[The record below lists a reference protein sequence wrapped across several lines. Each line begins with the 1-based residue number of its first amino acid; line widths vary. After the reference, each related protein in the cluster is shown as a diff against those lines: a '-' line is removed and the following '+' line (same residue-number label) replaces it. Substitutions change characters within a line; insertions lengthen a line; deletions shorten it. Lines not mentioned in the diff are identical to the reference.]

1 MSKKPDRFEQMA
13 EREYKKWLN
22 GDMSQR
28 GWLQVAER
36 CMALQYAA
44 YVRLVKRQPH
54 YGDKVLGRIDRSELL
69 AALAR
74 YKKGTP

>member
-1 MSKKPDRFEQMA
+1 MKKPDRFEQMA

-36 CMALQYAA
+36 CMALQHAA
-44 YVRLVKRQPH
+44 LQRLIRLKMSCDVPSNTYV
-54 YGDKVLGRIDRSELL
+54 YTNLL
-69 AALAR
+69 AAMDAW
-74 YKKGTP
+74 KKGKS